1 MGDPSAGARARLGV
15 YGGAFDPPHHA
26 HVAVARA
33 ALAQLRLDR
42 LLIIPTGDAWHKT
55 RTLTPA
61 THRLALCA
69 AAFGDLPGVSL
80 DDREMRRPGPSY
92 TVDTLEAL
100 RREHPA
106 AEWFLV
112 IGEDQWRGFA
122 GWRRPGDI
130 RAWAT
135 VAVAGRAGVP
145 AMPPT
150 DDLGAPPVRL
160 SLTLSGLSAT
170 AIRARLADPASRAAA
185 LRELVPPAVAGY
197 ISQHHLYQNPS

>member
-1 MGDPSAGARARLGV
+1 MGDRSAGARARLGV

-42 LLIIPTGDAWHKT
+42 LIIIPTGDAWHKA

-80 DDREMRRPGPSY
+80 DDRETRRPGPSY

-100 RREHPA
+100 HAEHPG
-106 AEWFLV
+106 AELFLV

-122 GWRRPGDI
+122 RWRRPSDI
-130 RAWAT
+130 RALAT
-135 VAVAGRAGVP
+135 VVVAGRGGVP
-145 AMPPT
+145 ADSPTEAMGPPP
-150 DDLGAPPVRL
+150 ARL
-160 SLTLSGLSAT
+160 DLTLSDLSAT
-170 AIRARLADPASRAAA
+170 AIRACLADPASRATA
-185 LRELVPPAVAGY
+185 LRELVPSAVAGY